1 MPAAL
6 PASEHRPVSHRPV
19 ARHPVSRRQA
29 LSLLAAGAAPL
40 LVSPARAAVEAG
52 SAAPLFKLPG
62 LAGDVDLAALAG
74 QLVYVDFW
82 ASWCGPCRLSFPYM
96 NELHTRHKGQ
106 GLQVVAINVDAR
118 RSDADR
124 FLAAN
129 PAQFTIA
136 FDARGDTP
144 KRWEVKTMPTSALVG
159 RDGRLL
165 WLHRGFRL
173 EDRQDLDARIASA
186 LAAR

>member
-1 MPAAL
+1 MPASL
-6 PASEHRPVSHRPV
+6 P
-19 ARHPVSRRQA
+19 HPTRRQA
-29 LSLLAAGAAPL
+29 LALLAAAPPL
-40 LVSPARAAVEAG
+40 LPGLAQAAVEAG
-52 SAAPLFKLPG
+52 SPAPLFKLPG
-62 LAGDVDLAALAG
+62 LAADVDLAALAG

-96 NELHTRHKGQ
+96 NELQARHKGQ
-106 GLQVVAINVDAR
+106 GLQVVAINVDAK

-129 PAQFTIA
+129 PAQFSIA
-136 FDARGDTP
+136 FDPKGDTP
-144 KRWEVKTMPTSALVG
+144 RRWEVKTMPTSALVG

-165 WLHRGFRL
+165 WLHRGFRD
-173 EDRQDLDARIASA
+173 EDRKDLDARIASA